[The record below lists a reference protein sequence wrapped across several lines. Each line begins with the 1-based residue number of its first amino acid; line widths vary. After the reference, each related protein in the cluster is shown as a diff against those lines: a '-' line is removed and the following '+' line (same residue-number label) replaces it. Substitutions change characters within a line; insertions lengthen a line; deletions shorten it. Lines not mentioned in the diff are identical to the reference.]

1 MEWFG
6 LEHGILYGLE
16 RARNDS
22 ATSRIILLTFL
33 GQWQLVIAM
42 ATTLAIPLLRIK
54 NPNGPAA
61 AKGLVL
67 SIVLCIGITELT
79 KRIVS
84 RERPDI
90 VSTAGNYTKPE
101 SASFPSG
108 HASCSMA
115 FALALLLA
123 MKRIQTPFKWQ
134 LLAWPLLV
142 GFGIGIGITRL
153 YLGVHWP
160 TDIIAGWALGAAC
173 ALGAFF
179 LTETRETTF

>member
-16 RARNDS
+16 RARNDL
-22 ATSRIILLTFL
+22 ATSRIIFLTFL

-42 ATTLAIPLLRIK
+42 ATILAIPLLRFK

-115 FALALLLA
+115 FALAFVQIVDGNRVWCRQNHNHL
-123 MKRIQTPFKWQ
+123 KRN
-134 LLAWPLLV
+134 PLSV
-142 GFGIGIGITRL
+142 S
-153 YLGVHWP
+153 
-160 TDIIAGWALGAAC
+160 AALKQHHHGAK
-173 ALGAFF
+173 LD
-179 LTETRETTF
+179 